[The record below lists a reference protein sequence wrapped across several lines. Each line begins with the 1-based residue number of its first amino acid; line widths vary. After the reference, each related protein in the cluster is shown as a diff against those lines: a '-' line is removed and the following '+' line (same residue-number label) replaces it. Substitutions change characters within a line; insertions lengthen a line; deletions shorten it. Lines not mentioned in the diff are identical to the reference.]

1 MNKVRIAT
9 TWLDGC
15 SGCHMSFLDIDQR
28 LVDIADKIEIVYS
41 PLVDALEIP
50 DGIDVTFVEGAVSS
64 DDDVRKVRLLRERS
78 KLLIAFGDCAVTGNV
93 SAMRNTFGV
102 QEVLDRVYS
111 EETTGEKGVP
121 TEGVPRLEP
130 QALPVHSY
138 VAVDAFL
145 PGCPP
150 PSDAIYYLVSEL
162 LEGRI
167 PDMVGRSRFGA

>member
-28 LVDIADKIEIVYS
+28 LVDIADQIEIVYS
-41 PLVDALEIP
+41 PLVDALAIP
-50 DGIDVTFVEGAVSS
+50 DNIDVTFIEGAVSS
-64 DDDVRKVRLLRERS
+64 EADAHKVRLLRERS
-78 KLLIAFGDCAVTGNV
+78 KLLIALGDCAVTGNV

-102 QEVLDRVYS
+102 QEVLDRVYC
-111 EETTGEKGVP
+111 EGATGEKGVP
-121 TEGVPRLEP
+121 TDGVPRLETH
-130 QALPVHSY
+130 ACPVHSY
-138 VAVDAFL
+138 VKVDSFL

-167 PDMVGRSRFGA
+167 PNMVGKSRFGA

>member
-1 MNKVRIAT
+1 MDKVRIAT

-50 DGIDVTFVEGAVSS
+50 DDIDVAFIEGAVSNE
-64 DDDVRKVRLLRERS
+64 DDVRKVRLLRERS
-78 KLLIAFGDCAVTGNV
+78 KLLIALGDCAVTGNV
-93 SAMRNTFGV
+93 SGMRNTFDV
-102 QEVLDRVYS
+102 QDVLKRVYS
-111 EETTGEKGVP
+111 EETAGEKVVP

-130 QALPVHSY
+130 HACPVHSY

-150 PSDAIYYLVSEL
+150 PSDAILYLVTEL

>member
-28 LVDIADKIEIVYS
+28 LVDIAEQIEIVYS

-50 DGIDVTFVEGAVSS
+50 DAIDVALIEGAVSNE
-64 DDDVRKVRLLRERS
+64 DDVRKVRLLRERS
-78 KLLIAFGDCAVTGNV
+78 KLLIALGDCAVTGNV
-93 SAMRNTFGV
+93 SGMRNTFGV
-102 QEVLDRVYS
+102 QEVLNRVYR
-111 EETTGEKGVP
+111 EEAGGGTVVP
-121 TEGVPRLEP
+121 TKGVPRLEP
-130 QALPVHSY
+130 HACPVHSY
-138 VAVDAFL
+138 VTVDAFL

-150 PSDAIYYLVSEL
+150 SSDTIYYLVSEL

-167 PDMVGRSRFGA
+167 PDMVGKTRFGA

>member
-28 LVDIADKIEIVYS
+28 LADLADKIEIVYS
-41 PLVDALEIP
+41 PLVDALKIP

-64 DDDVRKVRLLRERS
+64 EDDVRKVRLLRERS
-78 KLLIAFGDCAVTGNV
+78 KLLIALGDCAVTGNV
-93 SAMRNTFGV
+93 SAMRNSFGV
-102 QEVLDRVYS
+102 QEVLDRVYN
-111 EETTGEKGVP
+111 EETAGEKVMP
-121 TEGVPRLEP
+121 TVGVPRLKTH
-130 QALPVHSY
+130 ACPVHSY
-138 VAVDAFL
+138 VNVDAFL

-150 PSDAIYYLVSEL
+150 PSDAIYYLISEL

-167 PDMVGRSRFGA
+167 PDMVGKSRFGA

>member
-15 SGCHMSFLDIDQR
+15 SGCHMSLLDIDQR
-28 LVDIADKIEIVYS
+28 LVEIADRIEIVYS

-50 DGIDVTFVEGAVSS
+50 DDIDVAFIEGAVSS

-78 KLLIAFGDCAVTGNV
+78 KLLIALGDCAVTGNV
-93 SAMRNTFGV
+93 SAMRNTFQV
-102 QEVLDRVYS
+102 SEVLDRVYS
-111 EETTGEKGVP
+111 EETNGEKGVP
-121 TEGVPRLEP
+121 TEGVPHLKSH
-130 QALPVHSY
+130 ALPVHSY
-138 VAVDAFL
+138 VTVDAFL

-150 PSDAIYYLVSEL
+150 PSDAIFYLVTEL

-167 PDMVGRSRFGA
+167 PDMVGKSRFGA